1 MRMGYEEFW
10 VYMLLCSDRSYYIG
24 HTEDLEARLA
34 AHQRGTL
41 AGYTLSRRPVELI
54 WAEPFTDRE
63 NAIARERQVKQ
74 WSRAKKA
81 ALAAQAWPRLVELS
95 RARGSTGSPRT
106 DREGGPP
113 YDEYGDAS

>member
-1 MRMGYEEFW
+1 MRVGYREFW
-10 VYMLLCSDRSYYIG
+10 VYVLLCSDRSYYIG

-34 AHQRGTL
+34 AHQRGAL

-54 WAEPFTDRE
+54 WAEPFNDRE
-63 NAIARERQVKQ
+63 NAITRERQVKQ

-81 ALAAQAWPRLVELS
+81 ALAAQVWPRLVDLP

-106 DREGGPP
+106 ERVSDSLSMIARLR
-113 YDEYGDAS
+113 D